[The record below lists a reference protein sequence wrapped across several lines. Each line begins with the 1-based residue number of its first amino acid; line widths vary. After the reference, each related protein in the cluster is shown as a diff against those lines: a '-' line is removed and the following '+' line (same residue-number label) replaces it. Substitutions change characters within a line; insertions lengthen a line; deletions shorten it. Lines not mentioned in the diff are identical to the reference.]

1 MMSVS
6 KSAFV
11 RLSLLGLAASLAGC
25 VSESEE
31 GPFSTEREGE
41 ESTVVEA
48 ELVSSLRT
56 PDGATVRFH
65 QERGGDGRI
74 GMEIYSSSKT
84 PITDELLEQDPTAL
98 EMFHALAPGR
108 EAPAALAAEHERLR
122 GVAPRQLTATAF
134 GTESFGSYNCD
145 NATGWQ
151 ADFLGWAPATLPNLF
166 TLQSQNV
173 VGTIYVAS
181 APRAYFDVCRTNDV
195 GAPNG
200 AFTTRVQRRS
210 GPSSAWST
218 VNTALNA
225 LLVENTR
232 WRYFHTTVNFCSSF
246 QYRLTVTPT
255 GPNRYHIGARY
266 SNDSPCIIIP

>member
-1 MMSVS
+1 MMSAS
-6 KSAFV
+6 QSAFV

-25 VSESEE
+25 VSAGEE
-31 GPFSTEREGE
+31 GPFSTEPEGE
-41 ESTVVEA
+41 ESSVVEA

-65 QERGGDGRI
+65 QELGGDGRI
-74 GMEIYSSSKT
+74 GMEIYSSTNT
-84 PITDELLEQDPTAL
+84 PITDELFEQDPTAL
-98 EMFHALAPGR
+98 EVFHALAPGR
-108 EAPAALAAEHERLR
+108 QAPAALTDEHARLR
-122 GVAPRQLTATAF
+122 GAAPRQLTATAF

-151 ADFLGWAPATLPNLF
+151 ADFLGWAPALPNLF

-210 GPSSAWST
+210 GPSASWST
-218 VNTALNA
+218 VNTAINA

-232 WRYFHTTVNFCSSF
+232 WRYFHTSNTCSSF

-266 SNDSPCIIIP
+266 SNDWPCIIIP